1 MIEHGLPEDR
11 ERIVRSL
18 QGDIMK
24 YAQDKFSKLS
34 RDRNGIINEILAQV
48 IPLSL
53 HKYGSWVIECVLEHC
68 MEQQKRLAS
77 HTNYGHDPT
86 AHMIEHGLPEDRE
99 RIVRSLQ
106 GDIMKYAQDK
116 FSKLSRNRNGVGI
129 GGQSVTN

>member
-18 QGDIMK
+18 QGYIMK
-24 YAQDKFSKLS
+24 NACAHSSSHVIGMALESVDKASQIEL
-34 RDRNGIINEILAQV
+34 INEILAQV

-77 HTNYGHDPT
+77 HTNYGHDP
-86 AHMIEHGLPEDRE
+86 DRE

-106 GDIMKYAQDK
+106 GDIMKYAQHK
-116 FSKLSRNRNGVGI
+116 FSKLSRDRNGVGI

>member
-24 YAQDKFSKLS
+24 NACAHF
-34 RDRNGIINEILAQV
+34 G
-48 IPLSL
+48 
-53 HKYGSWVIECVLEHC
+53 HGS
-68 MEQQKRLAS
+68 
-77 HTNYGHDPT
+77 
-86 AHMIEHGLPEDRE
+86 HGLPEDRE

-106 GDIMKYAQDK
+106 GDIMKNAHENRSWRFRFNK
-116 FSKLSRNRNGVGI
+116 FKLFVWRFCITAAKMYPRVRLSRDPSGVGI

>member
-11 ERIVRSL
+11 ERIVRTSCHVIGMAL
-18 QGDIMK
+18 ELV
-24 YAQDKFSKLS
+24 DKASQIE
-34 RDRNGIINEILAQV
+34 IINEILAQV

-116 FSKLSRNRNGVGI
+116 FSKLSRDRNGVGI